1 MPGTKAHL
9 QTVTRMLTGGHDSV
23 DTGMLSE
30 ALFARLMA
38 VERKRSE
45 RSGRRFVLMLLERG
59 AQIKPGQKDDLLAK
73 LVDVVRRTL
82 RETDLMG
89 WHRDREVI
97 GVILTELG
105 TGNDQAVVQAVSGK
119 VITALYDSLSI
130 HEINDVKL
138 SFHVYPEDWDEEG
151 PAGAIL
157 QLMIE
162 HELKRRK
169 VNLGLKRMMD
179 MAGSIAALIVFLPIF
194 LAIVVAI
201 KLTSKGPVLFRQTR
215 LGQYGRKFTFLKF
228 RSMYVDTDHAIHEAF
243 IHEFIAGGS
252 GAEQSAGA
260 SQVYK
265 LTADPRITR
274 VGRFLRKTSLDE
286 LPQFVNVL
294 KGDMSLVGPR
304 PPVVY
309 EYKRYHQW
317 HKQRLVAVKPGITG
331 LWQVDGRSR
340 VKFDDMVRL
349 DIRYARTWS
358 LWLDIKILLQ
368 TPRAVLSGNGAC

>member
-9 QTVTRMLTGGHDSV
+9 QTVTRVLTGRHDSV

-73 LVDVVRRTL
+73 LVDVVKRTL

-89 WHRDREVI
+89 WHRDGEVI

-105 TGNDQAVVQAVSGK
+105 TGDEQAVVQAVSGK
-119 VITALYDSLSI
+119 VITALYASLSI

-138 SFHVYPEDWDEEG
+138 SFHVYPEDWDEDG

-157 QLMIE
+157 QLMME

-179 MAGSIAALIVFLPIF
+179 MAGSMAALIVFLPIF
-194 LAIVVAI
+194 LAIAVAV
-201 KLTSKGPVLFRQTR
+201 KLTSKGPVLFRQIR

-228 RSMYVDTDHAIHEAF
+228 RSMYVNNDHAIHEAF
-243 IHEFIAGGS
+243 IHEFIAGAS
-252 GAEQSAGA
+252 GAEQPAGR
-260 SQVYK
+260 Q
-265 LTADPRITR
+265 
-274 VGRFLRKTSLDE
+274 
-286 LPQFVNVL
+286 
-294 KGDMSLVGPR
+294 
-304 PPVVY
+304 
-309 EYKRYHQW
+309 
-317 HKQRLVAVKPGITG
+317 PGV
-331 LWQVDGRSR
+331 QVDCGPADHAGGTVSAE
-340 VKFDDMVRL
+340 D
-349 DIRYARTWS
+349 
-358 LWLDIKILLQ
+358 Q
-368 TPRAVLSGNGAC
+368 PRRASAVSERAERRHVAGGPAPAGGLRI